1 MLKKNIPNI
10 ITTLRLILA
19 FCIPFIYINGYTT
32 LAIIIFI
39 IAAFS
44 DGIDGYLARKWD
56 VVSLYGKMIDPL
68 ADKLLSIGM
77 LVLLANKTKPL
88 LFVPLIMEGFIT
100 IIGLIMTYKSNK
112 QIDIEEVGKVKTA
125 VLFPT
130 IFIALLSLK
139 YINLKILLMPLVG
152 ATTILQILTVKEYT
166 KQLVEGRNKG
176 KIIIDYKE

>member
-19 FCIPFIYINGYTT
+19 FCIPFIYINGYTI

-44 DGIDGYLARKWD
+44 DGIDGYLARKWN
-56 VVSLYGKMIDPL
+56 VVSSYGKTIDPL
-68 ADKLLSIGM
+68 ADKLLSIG
-77 LVLLANKTKPL
+77 LLILLANKTRPL

-100 IIGLIMTYKSNK
+100 IIGLMTYKSSK

>member
-77 LVLLANKTKPL
+77 LVLLANKTRPL
-88 LFVPLIMEGFIT
+88 LFVPLVMEGFIT
-100 IIGLIMTYKSNK
+100 IIGLIMTYKVINK
-112 QIDIEEVGKVKTA
+112 
-125 VLFPT
+125 
-130 IFIALLSLK
+130 
-139 YINLKILLMPLVG
+139 
-152 ATTILQILTVKEYT
+152 
-166 KQLVEGRNKG
+166 
-176 KIIIDYKE
+176 